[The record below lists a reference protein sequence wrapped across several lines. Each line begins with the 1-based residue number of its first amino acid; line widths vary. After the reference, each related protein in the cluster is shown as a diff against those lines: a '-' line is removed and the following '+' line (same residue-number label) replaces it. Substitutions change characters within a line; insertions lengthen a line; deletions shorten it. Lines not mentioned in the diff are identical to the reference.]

1 MRKISLSILCIIFL
15 LKTAYC
21 QIVAYKPVGAYVRG
35 KETLWEWT
43 DLELE
48 YDQMP
53 VIKVYYNNSTDAYSR
68 IDRVIISNT
77 YKDDFR
83 FPYRG
88 VNYGTG
94 VLYSVIDNQGKK
106 IKILLD
112 FAEYDEGYFD
122 MIFKYSNIEYAYR
135 LIKQ

>member
-1 MRKISLSILCIIFL
+1 MRKVLLSIIFVIIL
-15 LKTAYC
+15 LKSYC
-21 QIVAYKPVGAYVRG
+21 QVVAYKPVGAYVRG

-53 VIKVYYNNSTDAYSR
+53 VIKVYYNNSNDAYSR

-88 VNYGTG
+88 VTSGTG
-94 VLYSVIDNQGKK
+94 VLYSVIDNKGKK

-135 LIKQ
+135 LLKQ

>member
-1 MRKISLSILCIIFL
+1 MRKVLLSILFVIFL
-15 LKTAYC
+15 LKSYC
-21 QIVAYKPVGAYVRG
+21 QVVAYKPVGAYVRG

-88 VNYGTG
+88 VTSGKG
-94 VLYSVIDNQGKK
+94 VLYSVIDNQGKN
-106 IKILLD
+106 ILWL
-112 FAEYDEGYFD
+112 
-122 MIFKYSNIEYAYR
+122 
-135 LIKQ
+135 LVQ